1 MHYIPGIRIV
11 PSNRQTGSGHRT
23 LSQFKSSK
31 KKVGSLLVGRE
42 YEFWGVRKT
51 PQDKFKYMFKDLSTG
66 DIQDMLF
73 DTMLDGDKW
82 IANVRGEELPDY
94 SKFYN

>member
-1 MHYIPGIRIV
+1 
-11 PSNRQTGSGHRT
+11 
-23 LSQFKSSK
+23 
-31 KKVGSLLVGRE
+31 
-42 YEFWGVRKT
+42 
-51 PQDKFKYMFKDLSTG
+51 MFKDLSTG

-82 IANVRGEELPDY
+82 IATVRGEELPDY

>member
-1 MHYIPGIRIV
+1 MHYIPGTRLV
-11 PSNRQTGSGHRT
+11 PSSKQTGTGHRT
-23 LSQFKSSK
+23 LTPFKSSK

-42 YEFWGVRKT
+42 YELWCVRKT

-66 DIQDMLF
+66 EIQDMLF

-82 IANVRGEELPDY
+82 IATVRGEELPDY